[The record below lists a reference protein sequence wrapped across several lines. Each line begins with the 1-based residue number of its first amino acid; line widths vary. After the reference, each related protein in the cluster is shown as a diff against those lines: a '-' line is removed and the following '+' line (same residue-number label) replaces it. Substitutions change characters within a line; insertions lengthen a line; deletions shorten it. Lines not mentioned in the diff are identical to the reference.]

1 LFIKLKTVSMT
12 AYSILFKYED
22 RQKIDALIEFVKSL
36 EFVQSVE
43 AFNVSTFEKKKVEK
57 IEHKDGYLSVEEIC
71 KIYPDEWVLLA
82 NPEIKD
88 VEILG
93 GTVILHDPEK
103 RNMALRGK
111 DLIKNYQSVTHY
123 FTGETPKHRTIG
135 LMRRIPTS

>member
-1 LFIKLKTVSMT
+1 MT
-12 AYSILFKYED
+12 AYSIQFKYED

-43 AFNVSTFEKKKVEK
+43 EYKVSTFEKRKVEK
-57 IEHKDGYLSVEEIC
+57 NVHGDGHLTIEEIC

-111 DLIKNYQSVTHY
+111 DLIKNYPSVTHY
-123 FTGETPKHRTIG
+123 YTGEETTKHKTIG
-135 LMRRIPTS
+135 LMRRISTSKHE